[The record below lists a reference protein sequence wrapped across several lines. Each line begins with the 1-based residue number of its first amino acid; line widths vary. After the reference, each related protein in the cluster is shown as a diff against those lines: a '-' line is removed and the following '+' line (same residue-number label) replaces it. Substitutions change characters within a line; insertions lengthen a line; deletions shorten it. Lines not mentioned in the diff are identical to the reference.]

1 MSKFLAIDFE
11 TANDHKLSACSV
23 GIVLFDKKNINGK
36 FESLIRPP
44 TYYDHLWRTN
54 YNIHGISKNVY
65 MKARTFPQVW
75 QSLQN
80 KYSISNSTIV
90 CHNAG
95 FDMNILLELFLHYKI
110 SAPKFYY
117 LDTINI
123 AKLTWDS
130 QNYRLS
136 TLASRLK
143 IPLNHHDALS
153 DSLACAKIAMKSLNY
168 HKEED
173 FNNILQGSRF
183 GYGVLEKKKNTPMGK
198 SRIRFIDYKEDTNNS
213 VASISSKF
221 CIECNKKKPIKDFR
235 LDGRTSDGYS
245 KSCIKNHHKKSKK
258 IISNKVEEDINL
270 KFEKIIEEGLNE
282 TKYSSND
289 TSKRVQKIM
298 NEINVKNSSKEY
310 MEKSKAVD
318 EQIKKS
324 ETELSSQVE
333 TPPES
338 HQGGVNKQNQKI
350 EKGERSILKDIVFVY
365 GLLISVVLIFSILR

>member
-44 TYYDHLWRTN
+44 TYYDHLWRSN
-54 YNIHGISKNVY
+54 YNIHGISKNSY

-75 QSLQN
+75 KSLQN
-80 KYSISNSTIV
+80 KYSITNSTIV

-95 FDMNILLELFLHYKI
+95 FDMNILLELFSHYKI

-123 AKLTWDS
+123 AKLTWES
-130 QNYRLS
+130 PNYRLS

-143 IPLNHHDALS
+143 IPLNHHNALS
-153 DSLACAKIAMKSLNY
+153 DSLACAKITMKSLNY

-198 SRIRFIDYKEDTNNS
+198 SRIRFIDYKEDTNNA

-245 KSCIKNHHKKSKK
+245 KSCINDHHKKSKK
-258 IISNKVEEDINL
+258 IISNKVGEDINL

-282 TKYSSND
+282 TKYSSDD
-289 TSKRVQKIM
+289 TSKRAQRII
-298 NEINVKNSSKEY
+298 NEINVKNASKEY
-310 MEKSKAVD
+310 MEKSKDVD
-318 EQIKKS
+318 EQIKKL
-324 ETELSSQVE
+324 ETKLSSEVE
-333 TPPES
+333 TPTES
-338 HQGGVNKQNQKI
+338 HHVVDNKQNQKI
-350 EKGERSILKDIVFVY
+350 EKGKKSILKDIVFVY

>member
-1 MSKFLAIDFE
+1 MSQFLAIDFE

-44 TYYDHLWRTN
+44 TNYDYLWRSN
-54 YNIHGISKNVY
+54 YNIHGISKNSY
-65 MKARTFPQVW
+65 MRAKTFPQVW
-75 QSLQN
+75 KSLQD
-80 KYSISNSTIV
+80 KFSISSSTIV

-130 QNYRLS
+130 PNYRLS
-136 TLASRLK
+136 TLASRLR

-173 FNNILQGSRF
+173 FNNILQGTRF
-183 GYGVLEKKKNTPMGK
+183 GYGVLESKKNTPMGRSKVK
-198 SRIRFIDYKEDTNNS
+198 SIKYKETTDS
-213 VASISSKF
+213 SAISMTSKF
-221 CIECNKKKPIKDFR
+221 CSGCNKKRLIKDFK

-245 KSCIKNHHKKSKK
+245 KLCTNNHPNKDKKTISTK
-258 IISNKVEEDINL
+258 IDKDINS
-270 KFEKIIEEGLNE
+270 KFEKIIETGLKE
-282 TKYSSND
+282 SKYEIED
-289 TSKRVQKIM
+289 TSERVSKI
-298 NEINVKNSSKEY
+298 INSVKADSEYSEKTKSSEPEEKIAEYLEKKEV
-310 MEKSKAVD
+310 E
-318 EQIKKS
+318 KKS
-324 ETELSSQVE
+324 
-333 TPPES
+333 
-338 HQGGVNKQNQKI
+338 I
-350 EKGERSILKDIVFVY
+350 FKDVGFVYTLIIVFI
-365 GLLISVVLIFSILR
+365 LFLAIFR

>member
-44 TYYDHLWRTN
+44 TYYDHLWRSN
-54 YNIHGISKNVY
+54 YNIHGISKNSY

-75 QSLQN
+75 KSLQN
-80 KYSISNSTIV
+80 KYSITNSTIV

-95 FDMNILLELFLHYKI
+95 FDMNILLELFSHYKI

-130 QNYRLS
+130 PNYRLP

-153 DSLACAKIAMKSLNY
+153 DSLACAKIAMKSLNF

-198 SRIRFIDYKEDTNNS
+198 SRIRFIDYKEDTNNA

-245 KSCIKNHHKKSKK
+245 KSCIKDHHKKSKK
-258 IISNKVEEDINL
+258 IISNKAEEDINL

-282 TKYSSND
+282 TKYSSDD
-289 TSKRVQKIM
+289 TSKRAQRII
-298 NEINVKNSSKEY
+298 NEINVKNASKEY
-310 MEKSKAVD
+310 MEKSKDVD
-318 EQIKKS
+318 EQIKKL
-324 ETELSSQVE
+324 ETKLSSEVE
-333 TPPES
+333 TPTES
-338 HQGGVNKQNQKI
+338 HHGVDSKQNQKI
-350 EKGERSILKDIVFVY
+350 EKGKKSILKDIVFVY